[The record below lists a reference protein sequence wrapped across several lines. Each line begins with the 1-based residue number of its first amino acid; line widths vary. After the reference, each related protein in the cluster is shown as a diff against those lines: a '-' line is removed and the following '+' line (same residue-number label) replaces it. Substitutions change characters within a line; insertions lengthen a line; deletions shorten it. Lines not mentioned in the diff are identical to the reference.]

1 MFRKN
6 KKKILKKYIKKV
18 IFLNV
23 ISEKNIQ
30 KKNSKNNDKIIKEKK
45 NKKIKN
51 SKKLEIKGIRKN
63 KSKFLSLFFNGFW
76 FFCIIDFINKKRK
89 KQMLKNIF
97 NKKTKKVKNKF

>member
-45 NKKIKN
+45 
-51 SKKLEIKGIRKN
+51 
-63 KSKFLSLFFNGFW
+63 
-76 FFCIIDFINKKRK
+76 
-89 KQMLKNIF
+89 
-97 NKKTKKVKNKF
+97 TKK